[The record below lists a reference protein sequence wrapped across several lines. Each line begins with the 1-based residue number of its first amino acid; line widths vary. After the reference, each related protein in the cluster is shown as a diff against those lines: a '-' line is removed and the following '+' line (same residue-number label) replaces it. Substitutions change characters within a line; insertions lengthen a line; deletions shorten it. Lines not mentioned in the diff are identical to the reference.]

1 MFGHLG
7 SFKGWIQTEAR
18 VIPSYH
24 GMLIIMCICSDRLAV
39 QDCEMHYMNAWLK
52 RCVFNL
58 DLNRE
63 SVSEPRTLSGR
74 VFHSLGARYEKVL
87 PPLVDF
93 AILGTTKSP
102 EFCDLRERVGL

>member
-1 MFGHLG
+1 
-7 SFKGWIQTEAR
+7 
-18 VIPSYH
+18 
-24 GMLIIMCICSDRLAV
+24 MCICSDRLAV
-39 QDCEMHYMNAWLK
+39 QDCEMHYMNAWLI
-52 RCVFNL
+52 

-74 VFHSLGARYEKVL
+74 LFQSLGAKYEKIL

>member
-1 MFGHLG
+1 
-7 SFKGWIQTEAR
+7 
-18 VIPSYH
+18 
-24 GMLIIMCICSDRLAV
+24 MCVWSDITAV
-39 QDCEMHYMNAWLK
+39 QDYEMHYMNAWLK

-74 VFHSLGARYEKVL
+74 LFQSLGARYEKVL

-102 EFCDLRERVGL
+102 EFSSLGSGLDCSVIED

>member
-1 MFGHLG
+1 
-7 SFKGWIQTEAR
+7 
-18 VIPSYH
+18 
-24 GMLIIMCICSDRLAV
+24 MCVWSDITAV
-39 QDCEMHYMNAWLK
+39 QDYEMHHMNAWLK

-63 SVSEPRTLSGR
+63 SVPEPQTLSGR
-74 VFHSLGARYEKVL
+74 VFKSLGAKYENVL

-102 EFCDLRERVGL
+102 EFCSLGSGLDCSVI

>member
-1 MFGHLG
+1 MH
-7 SFKGWIQTEAR
+7 
-18 VIPSYH
+18 
-24 GMLIIMCICSDRLAV
+24 CSDILSV

-58 DLNRE
+58 DLNRGVCLNPE
-63 SVSEPRTLSGR
+63 RYQEGL
-74 VFHSLGARYEKVL
+74 FQSLGARYEKVL

>member
-1 MFGHLG
+1 MPH
-7 SFKGWIQTEAR
+7 
-18 VIPSYH
+18 
-24 GMLIIMCICSDRLAV
+24 CIGLDITAV
-39 QDCEMHYMNAWLK
+39 QDYEMQYLNTWLK

-63 SVSEPRTLSGR
+63 GVSEPQTLSGR
-74 VFHSLGARYEKVL
+74 LFQSLGAKYEKVL

-102 EFCDLRERVGL
+102 EFCDHRERIGLWREREK

>member
-1 MFGHLG
+1 
-7 SFKGWIQTEAR
+7 
-18 VIPSYH
+18 
-24 GMLIIMCICSDRLAV
+24 MCIWSDISAV
-39 QDCEMHYMNAWLK
+39 QDDEMHYMNAWLK

-74 VFHSLGARYEKVL
+74 LFQSLGAKYEKVL

-102 EFCDLRERVGL
+102 EFCDRSNCSNMIIFSWPGKDSSRSILYYL